1 MYKIKKILFLILLFG
16 YLFVILYCIVIVRE
30 QGNEYR
36 IVLIPFGSIKQMME
50 VDYPSHGQ
58 YILKEII
65 INIAL
70 LMPVGFFYSL
80 ESRESSLEKFL
91 KATIIGFGISLC
103 IETLQLVTKRG
114 VFEVDDLIYNTI
126 GCVVGWGVVRYHGL

>member
-1 MYKIKKILFLILLFG
+1 M
-16 YLFVILYCIVIVRE
+16 FVILYCTVIVRE
-30 QGNEYR
+30 QGNEYQT
-36 IVLIPFGSIKQMME
+36 VLIPFGSIKQMME

-58 YILKEII
+58 YILKEIL

-80 ESRESSLEKFL
+80 EKFL
-91 KATIIGFGISLC
+91 KAAIIGFGISLC
-103 IETLQLVTKRG
+103 IETLQLATKRG

-126 GCVVGWGVVRYHGL
+126 GFVVGWGVVRYHGLRTKKADSR

>member
-1 MYKIKKILFLILLFG
+1 MYKIKKILFLILLFV
-16 YLFVILYCIVIVRE
+16 YLFVILYCTVIVRE

-36 IVLIPFGSIKQMME
+36 TVLIPFGSIKQMME

-58 YILKEII
+58 YILKEIL

-80 ESRESSLEKFL
+80 ESREYSLEKFL
-91 KATIIGFGISLC
+91 KAAIIGFGISLC